1 MFVNIM
7 ASIVAGGII
16 LIVLLMLLMVFVSI
30 QISNRMD
37 DLIDY
42 TKAMRKLVEEQSS
55 KGTEV

>member
-1 MFVNIM
+1 M